1 MDGGDIMYSYKQ
13 LTDSKNINMI
23 KKAHGKFL
31 IPLIVSLV
39 FIANIILILL
49 FYLATKNLFLESSY
63 RIYIPLVLIVLQII
77 LGVIIYG
84 KYINK
89 VVMEWK
95 KPHGEIEI
103 GFNEKGLTI
112 KENESLIEISWEGI
126 KEVRRKYINKVVME
140 WKKPHGEIE
149 IGFNEKGLTIKENES
164 LIEISWEGI
173 KEVRIY
179 DGYII
184 FISKISCILS
194 RIMTF
199 DGFNVSRIM
208 TFDGFNVEKDMLIS
222 DIEKYKKVRWYYNEF

>member
-49 FYLATKNLFLESSY
+49 FYLVTKNLFLESSY
-63 RIYIPLVLIVLQII
+63 LIYIPLVLIVLQII

-84 KYINK
+84 
-89 VVMEWK
+89 
-95 KPHGEIEI
+95 
-103 GFNEKGLTI
+103 
-112 KENESLIEISWEGI
+112 
-126 KEVRRKYINKVVME
+126 KYINKVVME

-199 DGFNVSRIM
+199 DGFNV
-208 TFDGFNVEKDMLIS
+208 EKDMLIS

>member
-31 IPLIVSLV
+31 IPLIVSMGSMV
-39 FIANIILILL
+39 NIILILL

-126 KEVRRKYINKVVME
+126 KEVR
-140 WKKPHGEIE
+140 
-149 IGFNEKGLTIKENES
+149 
-164 LIEISWEGI
+164 
-173 KEVRIY
+173 IY

-184 FISKISCILS
+184 FISKISCIL
-194 RIMTF
+194 
-199 DGFNVSRIM
+199 SRIM